1 MNVEIEYTKFAAT
14 NNKKK
19 KNINDSIQSPNSSKG
34 ISNNSIHSILRAPT
48 RSTHTEA
55 TTTSPLDSPRSSHSL
70 SSSSYYLDSC
80 ATNCGDD
87 TQFISP
93 HNSDDT
99 DTDDIESNIDLNEF
113 YNEKDIFEN
122 FGGDQLSLSSLLTSS
137 SCQSNLSSSSSSSL
151 SSNLIASF
159 RNNRH
164 TSAINN
170 TKNDSLDK
178 KLSSLQHPHKNVR
191 FCILPN
197 TNTTSENTNKEN
209 TSKTNKKVEITTK
222 MKKTKSSKQQAVG
235 VPQQTQSLSA
245 CIQKTEM
252 KTFSNTNINNNN
264 QTNQVKCKSNKKV
277 DFIDFNLS
285 ALKSNYNFLVNNNNA
300 NTNNTLNKNRKKQMP
315 IEISQQ
321 SSLPSSSQS
330 SPKSSECD
338 KQNEDSSFAD
348 SNLSCT
354 SSSSSSEV
362 TNSTESKSSNLNN
375 NITNKS
381 ATAVSSLSSTS
392 SGVSSNISSASS
404 TTSET
409 PSSNEII
416 NSPASRK
423 DNNVTK
429 QLGHPLSP
437 STRIQQPSTIVK
449 SKLAPK
455 AVISDDGDIEIE
467 TPAKTNANQQIPLNF
482 NYSQNR
488 YSMRLPSNSNNNNTN
503 VNYTNLNAILN
514 NNSNM
519 HRFSTERRSHRVIP
533 TNSNNYYVFNGQAQQ
548 QQHQQTLINKESN
561 ERFNNNNTN
570 GYQNFLQQRQNYHQ
584 NQLNAANAASVAV
597 SFFL

>member
-1 MNVEIEYTKFAAT
+1 M
-14 NNKKK
+14 
-19 KNINDSIQSPNSSKG
+19 
-34 ISNNSIHSILRAPT
+34 RAPT

-55 TTTSPLDSPRSSHSL
+55 TTQNINISPLDSPRSSHSL
-70 SSSSYYLDSC
+70 SSSSYYLDSY

-137 SCQSNLSSSSSSSL
+137 SCQSNLRSSSSSSL

-164 TSAINN
+164 TSAIYN

-178 KLSSLQHPHKNVR
+178 KQSSLQHPHKNVR

-197 TNTTSENTNKEN
+197 TTNNNTTTTSEN
-209 TSKTNKKVEITTK
+209 TSKTNKNVEITTK
-222 MKKTKSSKQQAVG
+222 MKKTKSSKQQAVVG
-235 VPQQTQSLSA
+235 VPQQTQSLNA
-245 CIQKTEM
+245 CIQKAEM
-252 KTFSNTNINNNN
+252 KTFSNSNVNNNNNN

-285 ALKSNYNFLVNNNNA
+285 ALKSNYNFLVNNNNNNA
-300 NTNNTLNKNRKKQMP
+300 NTNSSLNKSRKKQMP

-362 TNSTESKSSNLNN
+362 TNSTESKSSNVNN
-375 NITNKS
+375 TSTNKS
-381 ATAVSSLSSTS
+381 ATTTSSLSSTS

-416 NSPASRK
+416 NSPVSRK

-467 TPAKTNANQQIPLNF
+467 TPAKTNTNQQIPLNF
-482 NYSQNR
+482 TYSQNR

-514 NNSNM
+514 NSSNM
-519 HRFSTERRSHRVIP
+519 NRFSTERRSHRVIP

-548 QQHQQTLINKESN
+548 QQHQQQQTLTNKESN
-561 ERFNNNNTN
+561 ERFNNNNNTN
-570 GYQNFLQQRQNYHQ
+570 GYQNFLQKRQNYHQ
-584 NQLNAANAASVAV
+584 NQLNAATVAV
-597 SFFL
+597 SLKKKPF